1 MSRELKYAVAAR
13 MARGLLDV
21 ALGTARFEVE
31 GAEYHLEPR
40 RAGRPVVFVLW
51 HGRLLPL
58 TWYHRQQDLVTLISR
73 SADGEY
79 IARIVEQWGYTT
91 VRGSSSRGGGQALRE
106 LVRYGRAG
114 RSLAI
119 TPDGPRG
126 PRQKVKPG
134 ALLAS
139 QLTGAPL
146 IPVAASTERGWWFE
160 GWDRFLV
167 PKPFATIRVAYGPPI
182 FVPRHADAGALE
194 RVGGTVEDAL
204 NGLLRYV
211 DAVRGGH
218 G

>member
-13 MARGLLDV
+13 IARGLLDAV
-21 ALGTARFEVE
+21 LGTARFEVE
-31 GAEYHLEPR
+31 GQEYHLEPR
-40 RAGRPVVFVLW
+40 KAGRPVVFVLW

-58 TWYHRQQDLVTLISR
+58 TWYHRRQNLVTLISR

-106 LVRYGRAG
+106 MVRYGRSG

-146 IPVAASTERGWWFE
+146 IPVAASTERAWWFE

-182 FVPRHADAGALE
+182 FVPRDADPGVLE
-194 RVGGTVEDAL
+194 RAGSAVEDAL
-204 NGLLRYV
+204 NALLRRV
-211 DAVRGGH
+211 DAPAGH
-218 G
+218 D